1 MKKLPRLDLFEHT
14 CVMGV
19 LNVTPDSFSDGGRFF
34 DKTKAVKRALTIV
47 REGADIIDIG
57 GESTRPGSGG
67 ISAKR
72 ELARVIP
79 VISAVSKK
87 TRIPISIDTMKAEV
101 AEEAIRAGAA
111 IVNDVSGL
119 KYDKNMASVV
129 ARHGASLIIMHM
141 KGTPGDMQLRPRY
154 KDVVKDIIGDLKIS
168 LKMAESA
175 GVADQKIIID
185 PGIGFGKTFEHN
197 LEILNRLE
205 EFIEL
210 KRPICIGASRKSFIG
225 KALGIKDPGG
235 RLIGTIAA
243 SVIAIMKGASLI
255 RVHDVKEAVQAA
267 RMADSILRSG
277 VN

>member
-1 MKKLPRLDLFEHT
+1 MKILPRFDLFERT

-57 GESTRPGSGG
+57 GESTRPGAGG
-67 ISAKR
+67 ISAKK

-101 AEEAIRAGAA
+101 AEEAIRAGAT

-119 KYDKNMASVV
+119 KYDKDMASVV
-129 ARHGASLIIMHM
+129 ARYGARLIIMHM
-141 KGTPGDMQLRPRY
+141 KGTPRDMQLRPCY
-154 KDVVKDIIGDLKIS
+154 KDIVKDIIRDLKIS
-168 LKMAESA
+168 IKMAEGA

-210 KRPICIGASRKSFIG
+210 KRPICIGTSRKSFIG
-225 KALGIKDPGG
+225 QALGVKDPGG

-277 VN
+277 AN